1 MGSSL
6 PKAVTSVVAKRHG
19 GSAFRVGFAEMN
31 GWRPSMEDAHVI
43 YTKDNW
49 AFFGVFDGHGGDQ
62 CSAYIAR
69 RITEELEKDGPPPD
83 DAAVTELALKLDQEF
98 LDSKQPSGSTGTFVI
113 VTPTTTG
120 TYKLRVGNIGDSR
133 VLLGRADGTIYP
145 GPGTDSGLT
154 TDHKPDLQ
162 SERERIEQ
170 AGGNVQ
176 SVMGVARVN
185 GDLAVS
191 RAFGDASFK
200 VGGQVPADHQ
210 VSAAPEFT
218 ELECGPTD
226 FLMLVCDGI
235 SESRFPNPEVISFA
249 AERLKPA
256 ADGSPIDPAQAAI
269 AVCHEAIVQGSK
281 DNLSCMIVLLGGGE
295 VSGKPDEFIPCR
307 FDQHTGFRK
316 AYEGM
321 AKHAGCTLAEALE
334 MRHTMLQKKLKD
346 KDKLSD
352 AEYTELTEENG
363 SFVDNF
369 GTRPA
374 EDLAEGSEER
384 IAWFETW
391 LQTTGPQDPD
401 GQARDQLMEMLEGD
415 PRLMAMAQSR
425 GLIHAAEE
433 NVRRVQVASLPE
445 LKPAVDA
452 HEELQWDDRLE
463 DACGRMGIV
472 MKDDTSDATSQVKF
486 PAPLSFKAW
495 LPTCMLRDVVRVASI
510 EDLQTAVLKHPD
522 LEWDDKLA
530 ETAGMEG
537 LVHADRDGLK
547 EVRFEGGLQQ
557 WLPSEA
563 LALVR
568 DSE

>member
-1 MGSSL
+1 
-6 PKAVTSVVAKRHG
+6 
-19 GSAFRVGFAEMN
+19 
-31 GWRPSMEDAHVI
+31 
-43 YTKDNW
+43 
-49 AFFGVFDGHGGDQ
+49 
-62 CSAYIAR
+62 
-69 RITEELEKDGPPPD
+69 
-83 DAAVTELALKLDQEF
+83 
-98 LDSKQPSGSTGTFVI
+98 
-113 VTPTTTG
+113 
-120 TYKLRVGNIGDSR
+120 
-133 VLLGRADGTIYP
+133 
-145 GPGTDSGLT
+145 
-154 TDHKPDLQ
+154 
-162 SERERIEQ
+162 
-170 AGGNVQ
+170 
-176 SVMGVARVN
+176 MGVARVN

-235 SESRFPNPEVISFA
+235 SEGRFPNPEVVSFA
-249 AERLKPA
+249 AERMKPP

-269 AVCHEAIVQGSK
+269 AVCHEAIEQGSK

-295 VSGKPDEFIPCR
+295 VSGKQDEFIPCR

-321 AKHAGCTLAEALE
+321 AKHAGCSLAEALE
-334 MRHTMLQKKLKD
+334 MRHTMLQKQLKD
-346 KDKLSD
+346 KDNLSD
-352 AEYTELTEENG
+352 AEYSELMDENG
-363 SFVDNF
+363 SFVDNS
-369 GTRPA
+369 GTQPA

-384 IAWFETW
+384 IAWFESW
-391 LQTTGPQDPD
+391 LATSGPQDAD

-425 GLIHAAEE
+425 GLIQAAEG

-495 LPTCMLRDVVRVASI
+495 LPTCMLRDVVRVAPL
-510 EDLQTAVLKHPD
+510 EDLQTAVLAHPD

-547 EVRFEGGLQQ
+547 EVRFEGLGDDGFQQ

-563 LALVR
+563 LAPVR